1 MAYADLKNEK
11 AQKMPEDLKSRL
23 RRSNIYGASDET

>member
-11 AQKMPEDLKSRL
+11 AQKIPEDLKFKL
-23 RRSNIYGASDET
+23 RESNIYGASDET